1 MRNFI
6 FLATVA
12 LLSGSGGAAS
22 ARCVTPS
29 ALAALGKS
37 AAGALRCRERR
48 LHLGSSSRCATTPPP
63 SCGVAFVDDVLALAF
78 GDVTTLPPGPRRR
91 CQDAIVRGTRAFVGR
106 RLLERAAGSRRQGRS
121 RRAFAGVAKKC
132 AVVADE
138 TPSGIAPGVGGAC
151 AAAVADVGTT
161 TVDARRLA
169 GCLRPAAE
177 RLVDGVAPQ
186 ALQPSVL
193 VVLTDDQRWDAL
205 DVMPTVT
212 RDLVGRGVS
221 FPDSFVTTSLCC
233 PSRASLYS
241 GEYAHHH
248 GVLSNMGPNGGAPAF
263 NDASTLPVWLSG
275 AGYATALFGKYMNGN
290 YRIAPR
296 VPPGWSE
303 WQTFV
308 EDGDEGVGDR
318 VYYDYTLNE
327 NGTLVPY
334 GHTAAD
340 YSTDLLAARTLRFI
354 NEKADAPFFAVYA
367 PFAPHQPAVPARRHD
382 GIFAKIEPWRP
393 PNWCEADVS
402 DKPVWVQFMAAITT
416 TEGIAKTD
424 ALRARQLE
432 TLLAVDEA
440 VATML
445 ATLEKLGLTDQTL
458 VVFTSDNGFMWREH
472 WWTSKLA
479 AYEESLRVPLVLRLP
494 VLEPLPRSVAG
505 MALNIDLAP
514 TFVQLAGLP
523 IPGTVDGASLLGL
536 LAGAPW
542 RTDFLFE
549 NWGGPVIRPNVG
561 VRTDRWKLI
570 VTTSDGFE
578 ELYDLATDPYEL
590 TSHAGDPAYAD
601 VQAALAA
608 RLAEL
613 RAE

>member
-6 FLATVA
+6 FLAMVG
-12 LLSGSGGAAS
+12 LLPGLGVAS
-22 ARCVTPS
+22 ARCVSPS
-29 ALAALGKS
+29 ELAALSKS
-37 AAGALRCRERR
+37 ATDALRCRERR
-48 LHLGSSSRCATTPPP
+48 LHLGSTAGCSTTPPP
-63 SCGVAFVDDVLALAF
+63 SCGGAFVDDLVALAF
-78 GDVTTLPPGPRRR
+78 GDVTTLPPGSRLR
-91 CQDAIVRGTRAFVGR
+91 CQEAIARGTRAFVAR

-121 RRAFAGVAKKC
+121 RRAFGGVTRRC

-138 TPSGIAPGVGGAC
+138 TPSGLAPGVGGAC
-151 AAAVADVGTT
+151 AAAVAGAGAP
-161 TVDARRLA
+161 VDARRLA

-186 ALQPSVL
+186 ALRPNVL
-193 VVLTDDQRWDAL
+193 VVLTDDQRWDNL

-212 RDLVGRGVS
+212 RELVGRGVS

-248 GVLSNMGPNGGAPAF
+248 GVLNNSGPNGGAPAF
-263 NDASTLPVWLSG
+263 DDASTLPVWLSE

-290 YRIAPR
+290 YLIAPR

-308 EDGDEGVGDR
+308 EDGGL
-318 VYYDYTLNE
+318 YYDYTLNE
-327 NGTLVPY
+327 NGTLVQY
-334 GHTAAD
+334 GQTTAE
-340 YSTDLLAARTLRFI
+340 YSTDLLATRTVRFI
-354 NEKADAPFFAVYA
+354 AAKADAPFFAVYA
-367 PFAPHQPAVPARRHD
+367 PFAPHEPAVPAARHAGTFA
-382 GIFAKIEPWRP
+382 GIDPWRP

-402 DKPVWVQFMAAITT
+402 DKPVWVQFMSAITVP
-416 TEGIAKTD
+416 EGLANND
-424 ALRARQLE
+424 ALRIRQLE

-440 VATML
+440 VAAML

-472 WWTSKLA
+472 WWTGKLA
-479 AYEESLRVPLVLRLP
+479 AYEESLRVPLVVRLP
-494 VLEPLPRSVAG
+494 VLEPLPRTAAG

-514 TFVQLAGLP
+514 TFVELAGLP
-523 IPGTVDGASLLGL
+523 IPATVDGASLLGL

-549 NWGGPVIRPNVG
+549 NWGAPVIRPNVG
-561 VRTDRWKLI
+561 VRTARWKLI
-570 VTTSDGFE
+570 VTTSDGFV
-578 ELYDLATDPYEL
+578 ELYDLLADPYEL
-590 TSHAGDPAYAD
+590 ENHAGDPAYAD
-601 VQAALAA
+601 VQAALTA